1 MDKWNKF
8 DIFKIQ
14 ILLMSILPEKYDKY
28 IRFFRFVHKYWN
40 TDIFSESDE
49 QLQDIETQEDYDW
62 DHSPQELVNDLKE
75 MGPTYIKL
83 GQLLSTRPDMLP
95 QPYLDAL
102 ANLQDDVDSVS
113 YEEVE
118 QLFREEIGDRI
129 SKAFKSFNPEPM
141 ASASIGQVH
150 EAVLHSGEK
159 VAVKIQRPGIRKHF
173 VEDLET
179 LMTLSEKAEKHSET
193 ARKFSLNSIIEEL
206 QYILLQELDYQKE
219 AQNLKVLKENMK
231 EFNYIYVPGIIP
243 SYCSQRVLT
252 MEFVDGQKVTSL
264 SPFQLDSIPKKEI
277 VDDLI
282 KGYLK
287 QIIVDGFA
295 HADPHPGNVHITK
308 DHKLGLMDLGMVAR
322 FDDEMQENI
331 LRLMI
336 GLGNN
341 DGNQVTDVLLSF
353 SKYDEKNADTDNFRR
368 KVTRQIQENQYSHAK
383 DLKTGRAI
391 LDINKIA
398 IHQNIQLPVE
408 LTILGKIL
416 LNMDQIIAFL
426 SPEHQLQETVKN
438 YIEHLMRERMV
449 KDLKSGHVLET
460 LLESKELAENMPKR
474 LNRITENLAD
484 NKFKISVDAIDE
496 RRFIL
501 ALQKVANRIT
511 TGLVVAALILGAA
524 LMMSVPTEWTIIG
537 YPGLAILLFIFA
549 ASIGFYLVYQI
560 LFKDE
565 EEKHE

>member
-353 SKYDEKNADTDNFRR
+353 SKYDEKNTDTDNFRR

-524 LMMSVPTEWTIIG
+524 LMMRVPTEWTIIG

>member
-49 QLQDIETQEDYDW
+49 QLQDIETQEDYEW
-62 DHSPQELVNDLKE
+62 DHSPEELVNDLKE

-231 EFNYIYVPGIIP
+231 EFDYIYVPGIIP

-308 DHKLGLMDLGMVAR
+308 NHKLGLMDLGMVAR

-353 SKYDEKNADTDNFRR
+353 SKYDEKNTDTDNFRR

-524 LMMSVPTEWTIIG
+524 LMMRVPTEWTIIG